1 MFKKKF
7 KVGSHS
13 LLSGKDKKQLKK
25 DLEKQFDPKSVEHFF
40 TNFSEIYCDKVNAS
54 GSKMLVYGVGE
65 TPYFVDSTGKA
76 DLFPTCNTFFNI
88 QIYYEN

>member
-13 LLSGKDKKQLKK
+13 LLSRKDKKQLRK
-25 DLEKQFDPKSVEHFF
+25 DSEKYFDQTSVDHFF
-40 TNFSEIYCDKVNAS
+40 VNFSEIYCDKINAS

-65 TPYFVDSTGKA
+65 TPYFVDSTGKG
-76 DLFPTCNTFFNI
+76 DLFPTCI
-88 QIYYEN
+88 